1 METITPGKISELGEK
16 WLETKIQRIKNLL
29 KIAEPDEALY
39 REIMISLGYPK
50 NKYNFLELAL
60 LFPYSEIRKLKDRAT
75 IEKALL
81 YRAGFSEE
89 KNGIPTFFDFSLRM
103 DRSVWEYK
111 GIRPNNFPEKRII
124 GITYLL
130 ETSIDK
136 GLVNFFENKIKESV
150 AIKNL
155 KVALK
160 AIMDFRG
167 IGSQRK
173 EEMFFNII
181 MPFMMINSKD
191 KKVLTFLRTTFERY
205 PPLGN
210 NTLLKKFKAKYPDLE
225 LKTLREYMGALF
237 FQKNLHCN

>member
-1 METITPGKISELGEK
+1 METITPEKLSELGEK
-16 WLETKIQRIKNLL
+16 WLETKIQRMKNLL

-39 REIMISLGYPK
+39 REIMLSLGYPK
-50 NKYNFLELAL
+50 NKSNFLELAL
-60 LFPYSEIRKLKDRAT
+60 LLPYSEMRRLKDRET

-89 KNGIPTFFDFSLRM
+89 KDGIPTFFDFSLRM
-103 DRSVWEYK
+103 NRSVWEYK

-124 GITYLL
+124 GITDLL
-130 ETSIDK
+130 EKGIDK
-136 GLVNFFENKIKESV
+136 GLVNFFEKNIKASAEDR
-150 AIKNL
+150 NL

-160 AIMDFRG
+160 SIMNFSG

-181 MPFMMINSKD
+181 MPFMMIYSKD
-191 KKVLTFLRTTFERY
+191 EVVLFFLRTMFETY
-205 PPLGN
+205 PPLGDN
-210 NTLLKKFKAKYPDLE
+210 NLLKKFKAKYPYLE

-237 FQKNLHCN
+237 FQKNLNTD